1 MQFYGFIFLARK
13 WEQDKPRFR
22 YRLSKLAAGGKQE
35 PMWLMIFPEGTN
47 LSDNGRKASA
57 KYAEKTGIKDLRHLM
72 IPRSTGLRFC
82 LENLAGSVDWVY
94 DCTVAY
100 EGIPY
105 VFPTPSCAIFLEDDL
120 PPNSGCELP
129 VVVNL
134 AKTISHYPQ
143 HTSRVARQN
152 L

>member
-1 MQFYGFIFLARK
+1 
-13 WEQDKPRFR
+13 
-22 YRLSKLAAGGKQE
+22 
-35 PMWLMIFPEGTN
+35 MIFPEGTN

-82 LENLAGSVDWVY
+82 LENLAGSVDWIY

-105 VFPTPSCAIFLEDDL
+105 VFSHALLRD
-120 PPNSGCELP
+120 
-129 VVVNL
+129 
-134 AKTISHYPQ
+134 ISY
-143 HTSRVARQN
+143 R
-152 L
+152 